1 MSIENISRITSKN
14 IKNKTYLFDL
24 PTLEDEDAKVSYL
37 LMINKNNIEIKKIT
51 DFNEFLN
58 ELKNFKV
65 KKIKVDSRRYI
76 MFLNLL
82 GLYLKETT
90 YNSSLNE
97 NNIISKEDENLIKR
111 HFKEEILLYK
121 YKKEEKNK

>member
-97 NNIISKEDENLIKR
+97 NNIITKEDENLIKR

>member
-58 ELKNFKV
+58 EIKNFKI

-97 NNIISKEDENLIKR
+97 NNIITKEDENLIKR

>member
-90 YNSSLNE
+90 YNSSLKE